1 MLEMT
6 KPATVTIVVPN
17 AESSAMVTGVG
28 SVTTGVCSFMPENI
42 YTDSQNYH
50 KFNQCKVKIW
60 CKW

>member
-42 YTDSQNYH
+42 YTDSQ
-50 KFNQCKVKIW
+50 KLSQI
-60 CKW
+60 